1 MMTKDEVK
9 NMLKT
14 GSVLI
19 EFIKADG
26 TKRTMNATLSETL
39 IKVPAKNDGQ
49 TKGKKKSNEF
59 ALPVWDV
66 DAVGW
71 RSFRWDSLR
80 DVAGQLLPNGVQ

>member
-1 MMTKDEVK
+1 MTKDEVK
-9 NMLKT
+9 NMLKA
-14 GSVLI
+14 GSVRI
-19 EFIKADG
+19 EFIKANG
-26 TKRTMNATLSETL
+26 ARREMNATLSESL
-39 IKVPAKNDGQ
+39 IVVSPPIEVVKA
-49 TKGKKKSNEF
+49 GKKKSNEF